1 MFPISGWK
9 KPIIAALLVA
19 LAIGGCSRNTPSA
32 TGGDKLP
39 KSETYYTF
47 ETVVTVKVYDKN
59 VTEANFAAVKQILDD
74 VELELNRTNK
84 DSEIYRVNQAAGKNP
99 VAVSETTF
107 IAVKD
112 AMEDAVAS
120 NGVFDPSVGPL
131 VDLWG
136 VGKEGAK
143 KPADADVKK
152 ALALVRYEDVEL
164 NEAEHTVFLKRAGM
178 SLDLGGT
185 GKGYAA
191 DRIASYLLAQGFN
204 SAIVD
209 MGGNLLTVGLKP
221 DGSEWKIGVQD
232 PDQKRGASV
241 GTLTIDGKAVVAS
254 GIYERYFME
263 NGVRYHHIM
272 DTDTGYPADNEL
284 ASVTIVT
291 DNAMK
296 GEGLDNWVFCLGLDK
311 GMKYIESREDAEA
324 IFVTKDN
331 KVYLSSGLKGKLA
344 MSSEHFTLV
353 EK

>member
-1 MFPISGWK
+1 MFPFYGWK
-9 KPIIAALLVA
+9 KTGLTALLVA
-19 LAIGGCSRNTPSA
+19 LAISGCSRNTPVKP
-32 TGGDKLP
+32 GGDKLP
-39 KSETYYTF
+39 ISETFYTF
-47 ETVVTVKVYDKN
+47 ETVVTVKVYDEK
-59 VTEANFAAVKQILDD
+59 VTEAHFAAIEQILQD
-74 VELELNRTNK
+74 VELELNRANTN
-84 DSEIYRVNQAAGKNP
+84 SEIYRVNQAAGKNP

-112 AMEDAVAS
+112 AMDDAVAS
-120 NGVFDPSVGPL
+120 QGVFDPSVGPL

-152 ALALVRYEDVEL
+152 ALAFVRYEDVEL

-191 DRIASYLLAQGFN
+191 DRIADYLRSQGFG

-232 PDQKRGASV
+232 PDQARGATV

-254 GIYERYFME
+254 GIYERFFIE
-263 NGVRYHHIM
+263 DGVRYHHIM

-296 GEGLDNWVFCLGLDK
+296 GEGLDNWMFCLGLEE
-311 GMKYIESREDAEA
+311 GLKYVESREDVEA
-324 IFVTKDN
+324 IFITKDR
-331 KVYLSSGLKGKLA
+331 KVYVSSGLKGKLG
-344 MSSEHFTLV
+344 MSSSEFTLV
-353 EK
+353 EE